1 MEIITDRSRILALQ
15 KKLEKRLS
23 ALMPDTAE
31 RKVLIPN
38 LNKVVP
44 VNYNL
49 QLKKWFFYL
58 YNSKEHKHSFFVGN
72 WKFGGEAL
80 SYNGSISI
88 SWTGSQSNAGI
99 FAKDDTGVLLLH
111 SGVMGGRKLT
121 DFYEKFEGEVISDIE
136 GLDKNYAVVGRMD
149 DVDIAEKTV
158 CFFDFLGTSKK

>member
-15 KKLEKRLS
+15 NKLEKRLTE
-23 ALMPDTAE
+23 LMPNTVT

-38 LNKVVP
+38 LNKVVT

-49 QLKKWFFYL
+49 QIKKWFFYL
-58 YNSKEHKHSFFVGN
+58 YNSKEHKHTFFVGN
-72 WKFGGEAL
+72 WRFGGEPL

-88 SWTGSQSNAGI
+88 SWTGSHSNAGV

-121 DFYEKFEGEVISDIE
+121 DFYDRYKGEIRSDIE
-136 GLDKNYAVVGRMD
+136 GVDKNYAVVGRMD
-149 DVDIAEKTV
+149 DSDIAEKTV
-158 CFFDFLGTSKK
+158 CFFDFLGTSKH